1 MVVSSRA
8 RGYAQAVAGTLAVTP
23 DAVLLRLAERQGG
36 GLWTTTTL
44 KLGFIGLFCLFHPL
58 AEGTGAVLN
67 GMRAAPKHVFL
78 GALGQ
83 GVINMGYA
91 LAFLTTS
98 VADALML
105 ISLHPLWAALFARIV
120 LREQLPRR
128 TMFALAVA
136 VGAVLLIFVPQLA
149 GGDENYGGTAHGNLI
164 AVATGVTLA
173 FTIVVNR
180 HAGLHRPPEA
190 GLGMEAA
197 AGLGSLACGLVVL
210 PIACSVDAS
219 SVEPTNATLANA
231 TLANASAPQPQHAC
245 AAFEQ
250 LEPPFW
256 PLVIADGACI
266 AICTVL
272 STVFAP
278 RHLFS
283 AEVGLV
289 LLGEQVLSPIWVY
302 AGVGEAPSRWTIA
315 GGVLLLSTL
324 ALHEAAALRDERS
337 EAQRCEAPP
346 AASGND
352 SSSTCDAG
360 VEIVKG

>member
-1 MVVSSRA
+1 MPMSSRA
-8 RGYAQAVAGTLAVTP
+8 RGYAQAVVGTLAVTP

-44 KLGFIGLFCLFHPL
+44 KLAFIGLFCLVHPL
-58 AEGTGAVLN
+58 AEGPRAVLSS
-67 GMRAAPKHVFL
+67 MRAASKHVFL

-83 GVINMGYA
+83 GVINLGYA

-105 ISLHPLWAALFARIV
+105 ISLHPLWAALFARVV
-120 LREQLPRR
+120 LHEQLPRR
-128 TMFALAVA
+128 TVAALVMS
-136 VGAVLLIFVPQLA
+136 VCAVLLIFVPQLA
-149 GGDENYGGTAHGNLI
+149 GGGETYGGTLHGNVI

-197 AGLGSLACGLVVL
+197 AGLGSLACGLVML
-210 PIACSVDAS
+210 PIACYVDTS
-219 SVEPTNATLANA
+219 SAEMANA
-231 TLANASAPQPQHAC
+231 TLANASTSPQPG
-245 AAFEQ
+245 AAFGQ
-250 LEPPFW
+250 LQPAFW

-272 STVFAP
+272 STVLAP

-289 LLGEQVLSPIWVY
+289 LLGEQVLSPIWVF

-315 GGVLLLSTL
+315 GGVVLLSTL
-324 ALHEAAALRDERS
+324 ALHEAAALREERR
-337 EAQRCEAPP
+337 EAQRCDAPP
-346 AASGND
+346 AVIASD
-352 SSSTCDAG
+352 SSSTCGAV
-360 VEIVKG
+360 VEIVKS